1 MNRGA
6 MEIVSSRLDHK
17 MKHEKGNA
25 TCHPEMLQKA
35 LTSIKLVFIPKI
47 RYHECNLTMQVSL
60 SILKTS
66 TENYFFIL

>member
-17 MKHEKGNA
+17 MKHEKENA

-35 LTSIKLVFIPKI
+35 LTSIELMFLPKI
-47 RYHECNLTMQVSL
+47 RYHKCNLTMQVSSL
-60 SILKTS
+60 ILNTS